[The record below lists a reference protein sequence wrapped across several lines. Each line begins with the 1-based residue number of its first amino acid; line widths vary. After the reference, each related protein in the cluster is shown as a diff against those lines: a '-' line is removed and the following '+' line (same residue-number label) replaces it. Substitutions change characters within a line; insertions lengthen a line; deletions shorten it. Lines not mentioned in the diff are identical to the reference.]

1 MLSLLNAVKLDID
14 NIINLYLLKFYTMYL
29 RQNIKLLRKRLK
41 RSQEDVAGSI
51 GITRSA
57 YNSYEN
63 GVAEPGI
70 TVLIK
75 LSDFYQVNIDKLIR
89 TDLSTLPE
97 SQLSQLEKGYDLDVK
112 GTRLRVLATTVND
125 ANEENIEMVPVKAK
139 AGYTSGYAD
148 PDFIKILPAFNMPFL
163 SPNKKYRSFPI
174 SGDSMPPVVD
184 GAYVTGE
191 YLQDWN
197 HVKNGRPYIVI
208 TKDEGIVFKI
218 LYNRIEEDGSFLLC
232 STNSLYEPYPVK
244 VQDILE
250 IWKFTH
256 YINPKFEEPSS
267 TKEDDVGPTLR
278 ILQREIGMIKDKV
291 KNIEDK
297 I

>member
-1 MLSLLNAVKLDID
+1 MH
-14 NIINLYLLKFYTMYL
+14 LKE
-29 RQNIKLLRKRLK
+29 NIKLLRKRLK
-41 RSQEDVAGSI
+41 RSQEDVAGSL

-70 TVLIK
+70 TVLMK

-89 TDLSTLPE
+89 VDLSTLAE
-97 SQLSQLEKGYDLDVK
+97 SQLSQLEKGYDIDIT
-112 GTRLRVLATTVND
+112 GTRLRVLATTVNNE
-125 ANEENIEMVPVKAK
+125 NEENVEMVPVKAK
-139 AGYTSGYAD
+139 AGYTAGYAD
-148 PDFIKILPAFNMPFL
+148 PSFIKILPAFNMPFL

-174 SGDSMPPVVD
+174 SGDSMPPVID

-197 HVKNGRPYIVI
+197 HVKNGRPYIVV
-208 TKDEGIVFKI
+208 TKEDGIVFKI

-232 STNSLYEPYPVK
+232 STNSRYEPYAVK

-256 YINPKFEEPSS
+256 YINPKFEEPTA
-267 TKEDDVGPTLR
+267 TKDDDVGPTLR

>member
-1 MLSLLNAVKLDID
+1 MSNKLSIMF
-14 NIINLYLLKFYTMYL
+14 LKE
-29 RQNIKLLRKRLK
+29 NIKLLRKRRK
-41 RSQEDVAGSI
+41 RSQEDVSATI

-70 TVLIK
+70 QVLLKI
-75 LSDFYQVNIDKLIR
+75 SDFFQVNIDKLLR
-89 TDLSTLPE
+89 VDLSTIAD
-97 SQLSQLEKGYDLDVK
+97 SQLEQMERGYDIDIT
-112 GTRLRVLATTVND
+112 GTRLRILATTVNSD
-125 ANEENIEMVPVKAK
+125 NEENIELVPVKAK
-139 AGYTSGYAD
+139 AGYTTGYAD
-148 PDFIKILPAFNMPFL
+148 PNYIKVLPAFNLPFL

-191 YLQDWN
+191 FLQDWN
-197 HVKNGRPYIVI
+197 MVKNGSPYIVI
-208 TKDEGIVFKI
+208 TQDEGIVFKI

-232 STNSLYEPYPVK
+232 STNTNYKPYSVK

-250 IWKFTH
+250 IWKFVH
-256 YINPKFEEPSS
+256 YINPKFEEPKTS
-267 TKEDDVGPTLR
+267 EENDLAPTLR
-278 ILQREIGMIKDKV
+278 IIQREIGLIKDKV

>member
-1 MLSLLNAVKLDID
+1 MTIKLSIMF
-14 NIINLYLLKFYTMYL
+14 LKE
-29 RQNIKLLRKRLK
+29 NIKLLRKRRK
-41 RSQEDVAGSI
+41 RSQEDVSANI

-70 TVLIK
+70 QVLLK
-75 LSDFYQVNIDKLIR
+75 LSDFFQVNIDKLLR
-89 TDLSTLPE
+89 VDLSTIAD
-97 SQLSQLEKGYDLDVK
+97 SQLEQMERGYDIDVT
-112 GTRLRVLATTVND
+112 GTRLRVLATTVNSD
-125 ANEENIEMVPVKAK
+125 NEENIELVPIKAK
-139 AGYTSGYAD
+139 AGYTTGYAD
-148 PDFIKILPAFNMPFL
+148 PNYIKVLPAFNLPFL

-191 YLQDWN
+191 FLQDWN
-197 HVKNGRPYIVI
+197 MVKNGSPYIVI
-208 TKDEGIVFKI
+208 TQEDGIVFKI

-232 STNSLYEPYPVK
+232 STNTNYKPYSVK

-250 IWKFTH
+250 IWKFVH
-256 YINPKFEEPSS
+256 YINSKFEEPKTS
-267 TKEDDVGPTLR
+267 EENDLAPTLR
-278 ILQREIGMIKDKV
+278 IIQREIGLIKDKV